1 MASSTRC
8 FRRPLTRTEPLRTLD
23 TVPADTPAR
32 SATSRIVGRTA
43 FNALSNTRPEKL
55 SSQRAAVNAALQTV
69 QVELY
74 EAAAIDGANAWQ
86 KFRLITLPQPI
97 PTIAFLLLRAPYGC
111 RIISP

>member
-1 MASSTRC
+1 MVWSGMPLMA
-8 FRRPLTRTEPLRTLD
+8 
-23 TVPADTPAR
+23 
-32 SATSRIVGRTA
+32 IV
-43 FNALSNTRPEKL
+43 LL
-55 SSQRAAVNAALQTV
+55 AALQTV
-69 QVELY
+69 PVELY